1 MTRRLALALLTMA
14 VLSLPAAPVAWAS
27 ATPTEQL
34 KTQIDRVLQT
44 LQDPALAGEERAAER
59 RAAIRAIAAEVF
71 DVAEMSKRT
80 LGRHWSART
89 DAEREEVARL
99 FGELLERSYLGKLE
113 TYSGEH
119 VAYAGEAVDGDHAVV
134 RTRVS
139 TRNGTEVP
147 IDYRMLRRGERWMV
161 YDVVIEGVSLV
172 ANYRSQF
179 DRIIRSASYAEF
191 VKRLR
196 ARIDEP
202 PADSRAAAR

>member
-1 MTRRLALALLTMA
+1 MPCAAPSFFSIFLVSLNCLMTRFTSATE
-14 VLSLPAAPVAWAS
+14 VPLPAAIRLRIVALR
-27 ATPTEQL
+27 PFEL
-34 KTQIDRVLQT
+34 FRRVARY
-44 LQDPALAGEERAAER
+44 DE
-59 RAAIRAIAAEVF
+59 F